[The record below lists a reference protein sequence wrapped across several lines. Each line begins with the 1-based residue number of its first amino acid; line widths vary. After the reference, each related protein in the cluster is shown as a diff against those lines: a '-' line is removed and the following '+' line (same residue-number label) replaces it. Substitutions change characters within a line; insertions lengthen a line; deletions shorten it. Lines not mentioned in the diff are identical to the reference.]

1 MRPGETTRYTGYLCR
16 RDIHEFLFAETPV
29 DEAAPPRSSA
39 AAAQRLGCVAVTVFA
54 TRRVRVED
62 SSSDDEQG
70 HSSSGAITATRLPE
84 KQAVKEYGV
93 QARAGGPVERVPRYR
108 RRRRGE
114 WRLEKVKPAVA
125 TVRTSLYPPVSRW
138 LSISPFTV
146 LWRSQVRVRYRDE
159 MWWSRHGLLEAEP
172 RRSRDAA
179 ATTAATATTA
189 TTAAAAATAAAA
201 GGSVRLKVEGEG
213 GAAAAAVAAP
223 IVKTERRPGEA
234 PRAPGKPWS

>member
-1 MRPGETTRYTGYLCR
+1 M
-16 RDIHEFLFAETPV
+16 
-29 DEAAPPRSSA
+29 
-39 AAAQRLGCVAVTVFA
+39 
-54 TRRVRVED
+54 
-62 SSSDDEQG
+62 
-70 HSSSGAITATRLPE
+70 
-84 KQAVKEYGV
+84 
-93 QARAGGPVERVPRYR
+93 
-108 RRRRGE
+108 
-114 WRLEKVKPAVA
+114 A

-179 ATTAATATTA
+179 ATTATTA

-201 GGSVRLKVEGEG
+201 GGSVRVKVEGEG
-213 GAAAAAVAAP
+213 GAAAAAVPAP

-234 PRAPGKPWS
+234 PRAPGKSWS

>member
-1 MRPGETTRYTGYLCR
+1 MTRYTGYLCR

-29 DEAAPPRSSA
+29 DEAAPPGSSA

-54 TRRVRVED
+54 TRRVRVDD

-84 KQAVKEYGV
+84 KQAVKEFGV

-125 TVRTSLYPPVSRW
+125 TVSVC
-138 LSISPFTV
+138 
-146 LWRSQVRVRYRDE
+146 YRDE
-159 MWWSRHGLLEAEP
+159 MWWSRNGLLDADAPPKP
-172 RRSRDAA
+172 RRDRTVSAA
-179 ATTAATATTA
+179 SNATAGE
-189 TTAAAAATAAAA
+189 
-201 GGSVRLKVEGEG
+201 GGQVRVKAEGEG
-213 GAAAAAVAAP
+213 GATAAAVVAP
-223 IVKTERRPGEA
+223 SVKMERRAGEA
-234 PRAPGKPWS
+234 PRAPDGKRRKLAVASEADEVIVLSD